1 MKKLFKALTC
11 IAMSLCLLIS
21 CMMTASTVSATD
33 AISTNNTNPEETIT
47 FEDGSYC
54 IVTTTE
60 TTLPSVARGTTHT
73 KQAKKS
79 YKYYNS
85 SDVLCWTYT
94 LHGTFMYDDY
104 LVVCSDVSHSIA
116 IDRPNQWI
124 YDSGKRWK
132 QANNAYGTATFQLI
146 GFSAT
151 KTVNLQISCTKHGV
165 IS

>member
-1 MKKLFKALTC
+1 MKKHFKVLTC
-11 IAMSLCLLIS
+11 ITMSICLLVACVMTES
-21 CMMTASTVSATD
+21 TASAAG
-33 AISTNNTNPEETIT
+33 AISANDTDQKDTIT
-47 FEDGSYC
+47 FDDGSYC

-116 IDRPNQWI
+116 IDRPDHWV
-124 YDSGKRWK
+124 YDGGKRWK
-132 QANNAYGTATFQLI
+132 QGNTAYGTATFSLI
-146 GFSAT
+146 GFSAK
-151 KTVNLQISCTKHGV
+151 KTAKLQISCTKHGV